1 MLQNIVSKIFYVA
14 EQVLQSVFTFFIQ
27 NCKITNYNLILLK
40 LIILD

>member
-14 EQVLQSVFTFFIQ
+14 EQVLQSVF